1 MIDWRDIE
9 RKAEN
14 WYWDLQGEEK
24 KKAVGH
30 YVEGVA
36 HCLEEV
42 YISTKAIEFEA
53 DRYAKIAASKIES
66 LTQIELA
73 EALATAFHEG
83 MKMTIEKLRH
93 RECELHG

>member
-1 MIDWRDIE
+1 MDWRDIE

-30 YVEGVA
+30 YSEGVK
-36 HCLEEV
+36 HCLEDV
-42 YISTKAIEFEA
+42 YISDKSIEFEA
-53 DRYAKIAASKIES
+53 DRYAKIEASKIES

-73 EALATAFHEG
+73 DALATAFREG
-83 MKMTIEKLRH
+83 MKMTLEKLRH
-93 RECELHG
+93 YECELPG